1 MKVTRIDIDNILG
14 HERLTIE
21 PGAVTVLEGRNA
33 SGKTSAL
40 EAIRATL
47 RGGEDSTLLRAGA
60 EKGSVKLVLEDGT
73 EVLRRWTRKDGEIR
87 SVLDVRLPVGGKVS
101 TPRKVIDSLVDEL
114 GIDPLTI
121 LTCPPAKRAE
131 YLAEVMPLVVS
142 REELHAAL
150 GRPVEVLKGSALD
163 QIGTLRDL
171 IFNERTGVN
180 RSLKDKKTTAAQLR
194 ANVPAVVEAAE
205 DLSDLLAEK
214 EALAS
219 AKATKTRNTERT
231 RDAQIEERK
240 RCRDRVLEEFR
251 EGHEA
256 KVRRIEAEAEKSI
269 EAIRRETK
277 SAVLSAQ
284 AEHAAAVDVTRQD
297 AEAEIENLTESAKGQ
312 LEEIEGWFGPRLEA
326 VSAKVGQAEERA
338 RAAAQNVETR
348 RLADRLAEEAEGL
361 EAEAK
366 GLSETIE
373 RLDVLKASLLEKLPI
388 KGLEIRGGLVFVDG
402 IPFERVNRARQIQV
416 ALKVAKLRAGKLGLI
431 VVDNAE
437 ALDPETFKAFEVAA
451 AATGLQFVVG
461 RVTDG
466 DFNVRTL
473 PTAGEAE
480 AA

>member
-1 MKVTRIDIDNILG
+1 MKVTRIEIKNILG
-14 HERLTIE
+14 HEDLTIE
-21 PGAVTVLEGRNA
+21 PGVVTVLEGRNA

-47 RGGEDSTLLRAGA
+47 RGGEDPTLLRTGS

-73 EVLRRWTRKDGEIR
+73 EILRRWTRKDGEIR
-87 SVLDVRLPVGGKVS
+87 SVLDVRLPVGGKVA

-142 REELHAAL
+142 REELQAAM
-150 GRPVEVLKGSALD
+150 GRPVELIKGSALD
-163 QIGTLRDL
+163 QIGILRDL
-171 IFNERTGVN
+171 VFNERTGTT
-180 RSLKDKKTTAAQLR
+180 RSLKDKRTTAAQLR
-194 ANVPAVVEAAE
+194 ANVPAVEETAE
-205 DLSDLLAEK
+205 ELTDLLAEK

-219 AKATKTRNTERT
+219 AKATKTRSVERN
-231 RDAQIEERK
+231 RDAEIEER
-240 RCRDRVLEEFR
+240 RSGRDQALEGLR
-251 EGHEA
+251 EA
-256 KVRRIEAEAEKSI
+256 LKVKVYEIEVDADRRIEAIRQEAKAAIKAEEAAHEGHVGDERERADADIEELTTSAKAQLERIEAE
-269 EAIRRETK
+269 
-277 SAVLSAQ
+277 
-284 AEHAAAVDVTRQD
+284 
-297 AEAEIENLTESAKGQ
+297 
-312 LEEIEGWFGPRLEA
+312 FGPRLEA
-326 VSAKVGQAEERA
+326 VSGRIGHAEERSRIA
-338 RAAAQNVETR
+338 TQNAETR

-361 EAEAK
+361 EVEAK
-366 GLSETIE
+366 GLSETIG
-373 RLDVLKASLLEKLPI
+373 RLDALKSSLLEKLPI
-388 KGLEIRGGLVFVDG
+388 KGLEIRGGQVYVDG

-466 DFNVRTL
+466 DFGVRTIL
-473 PTAGEAE
+473 RAGEGV